1 MIPIAPI
8 QLRIFQSSGM
18 TDSKYFT
25 TTKKGE
31 IFELKSELNND
42 KKEKK
47 KEAVKKVIAS
57 MTVGKDVSALFP
69 DVVNCMQTDN
79 LELKKLV
86 YLYLMNYAKS
96 QPDMAIMAV
105 NTFVKDCEDTNPLIR
120 ALAVRT
126 MGCIRVD
133 KITEYLCEPLRK
145 CLKDEDPYVRKT
157 AAVCVAKL
165 YDISSSMVEDQGFL
179 DQLKDLLSDSN
190 PMVVANAVAALS
202 EINEASASGQPL
214 VEMNSATINKLLTAL
229 NECTEWGQ
237 VFILDSL
244 ANYTPKDER
253 EAQSIC
259 ERITPRLAHANAAVV
274 LSAIKVLMKLLEI
287 LAGDAD
293 FCAMLTKKLAP
304 PLVTLLSSEPE
315 VQYVALRN
323 INLIVQKRPDILK
336 HEMKVFFVKY
346 NDPIY
351 VKLEK
356 LDIMIRLANQSNIAQ
371 VLSELKEYATEVDVD
386 FVRKAVR
393 AIGRCAIKVEPSAER
408 CVSTL
413 LDLIQTKVNYVV
425 QEAIVVIKDIFRK
438 YPNKYE
444 SIISTLCENLDT
456 LDEPEARAS
465 MVWIIGEYAER
476 IDNADELLD
485 SFLEGFQDENAQVQ
499 LQLLTAVVKLFLKRP
514 ADTQELV
521 QHVLSLATQD
531 SDNPD
536 LRDRGFIY
544 WRLLSTDPAAAKEV
558 VLADKPLISEETDLL
573 EPTLLDELICH
584 ISSLA
589 SVYHK
594 PPTAFVEGRG
604 AGVRKSLPNR
614 SASSAGEESSASVP
628 EATVIPNQESLI
640 GDLLSMD
647 IGAPAA
653 PAAPAPTNSNVDLL
667 GGGLDI
673 LLGGGPAN
681 DTAATAAA
689 AAPVTAGSSAAGGL
703 LGDIFGIG
711 PVSSTNLIQIPKI
724 TWLPADKGKGL
735 EIQGTFSRRTGLVYM
750 DMTFTNKAMQAMTG
764 FAIQLNKNSFGL
776 VPSAPLQVAP
786 LQPSQSA
793 ETSLPL
799 GTTGQVQR
807 MEPLNNLQV
816 AIKNNVD
823 IFYFACL
830 VHGNVLFVE
839 DGQLDKRVFL
849 TTWKEIPAANEVQ
862 YNLHGIIGTAD
873 TVAAKMTANNIFT
886 IAKRNVE
893 GQDMLYQSLKLTNNI
908 WVLLELKLSPGSSDA
923 TLSLK
928 SRSVEVGPIIFAA
941 YEQIIRSP

>member
-1 MIPIAPI
+1 MTMIPIAPI
-8 QLRIFQSSGM
+8 QLRVFDSPGM

-287 LAGDAD
+287 LASDSD

-614 SASSAGEESSASVP
+614 SASAAGEEAVP

-653 PAAPAPTNSNVDLL
+653 PAAPVANTSNVDLL

-673 LLGGGPAN
+673 LLGPNLNETTNNAAAPA
-681 DTAATAAA
+681 ASTAAA
-689 AAPVTAGSSAAGGL
+689 AGGAGGL

-711 PVSSTNLIQIPKI
+711 PAATTNMIQIPKI

-735 EIQGTFSRRTGLVYM
+735 EVQGTFSRRNGQIFM

-776 VPSAPLQVAP
+776 VPAAPLQVAP
-786 LQPSQSA
+786 LQPSQSTEA
-793 ETSLPL
+793 SLQL
-799 GTTGQVQR
+799 GTTGPVQR

-849 TTWKEIPAANEVQ
+849 TTWKEIPAANEIQ
-862 YNLHGIIGTAD
+862 FNLHGITGTAD

-908 WVLLELKLSPGSSDA
+908 WVLLELKLSPGSPDA

-928 SRSVEVGPIIFAA
+928 TRSVEVGSIIFAA